1 MQKWR
6 QKTQEWEENQVWQ
19 KDWLIKKADI
29 NVERVPCSTL
39 KFSIWSLANSI
50 KLLVKTPPRDK
61 SALFLLSEIRTL
73 LFCWSV
79 KVHGGLVEDDSIK
92 WTEGALW
99 QRYFKQLALNI
110 FIKTFKPQLPG
121 IYPDMK
127 IWWLLD
133 IHCIQQTQFVG
144 KLSNWHS
151 NRKQVLKTMNLTRR

>member
-1 MQKWR
+1 MVEILY
-6 QKTQEWEENQVWQ
+6 TLGVG
-19 KDWLIKKADI
+19 LILAI
-29 NVERVPCSTL
+29 VHSFLPCSTL
-39 KFSIWSLANSI
+39 KFSIWSQAISI
-50 KLLVKTPPRDK
+50 KLLVKTLPRDK

-121 IYPDMK
+121 ILSDMK

-133 IHCIQQTQFVG
+133 VHCIDIQQTQFVG